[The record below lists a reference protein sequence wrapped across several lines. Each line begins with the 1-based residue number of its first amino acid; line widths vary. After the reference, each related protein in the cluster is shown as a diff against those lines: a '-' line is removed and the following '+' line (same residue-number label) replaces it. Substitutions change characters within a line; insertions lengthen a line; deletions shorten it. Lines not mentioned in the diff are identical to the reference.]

1 MLQHEKPTSY
11 PQYATTH
18 ALKYYILVQDA
29 YDTEDS
35 KAQEVFTQ
43 MQNAFG
49 ASTCH
54 LLQLNS
60 LSPSNAASSSSS
72 SPLASF
78 WLAQTHRDPIQMK
91 RNCFSFSLKEGV
103 ILNLKYSI
111 FPLWI
116 ISRVETKRKR
126 NLASSS
132 NNF

>member
-1 MLQHEKPTSY
+1 MCHPEQVWETPSFVLQHEKPTSY

-49 ASTCH
+49 ASSCH

-60 LSPSNAASSSSS
+60 VSSSNAAAAPSSSSS
-72 SPLASF
+72 SVAGF
-78 WLAQTHRDPIQMK
+78 WLAQTHRDQIQ
-91 RNCFSFSLKEGV
+91 
-103 ILNLKYSI
+103 
-111 FPLWI
+111 
-116 ISRVETKRKR
+116 TKKI
-126 NLASSS
+126 
-132 NNF
+132 